1 MLVLTRDFDLLE
13 LLEDELLMALPVVP
27 KHDVCPQSVKLQAV
41 DADFVEPED
50 RKPNPFAV
58 LQQLRNKP

>member
-1 MLVLTRDFDLLE
+1 
-13 LLEDELLMALPVVP
+13 MALPVVP

-50 RKPNPFAV
+50 KKPNPFAV